1 MRLKVVIQFI
11 RLVGVSLGFSILI
24 GQTGASANRQQ
35 SVHNNNVG
43 FSVAAEIPKNQIH
56 KQNSFFDLKMASGQQ
71 QTLRTV
77 IYNVTNKDIKVR
89 TAIHTA
95 YTNTNGTIEYIN
107 PAKSYD
113 QSLKYRVS
121 DLATIQ
127 GERTITI
134 PAEGSKTV
142 AIKVKLPKQPVNG
155 VLLGGWYFKRVD
167 DKVTGVTEKSI
178 NVKNEYS
185 YVIGLKL
192 SSGKLPIPN
201 LCLGPVKAGLNN
213 YHRSIIVALRNPVA
227 RIIPNLKIRTVII
240 NKRHQKVI
248 IKNTKTGVM
257 MAPNTVFKAP
267 MPLGSQQLQPGDY
280 QLQMTVNN
288 QRHHWRFKRDFHISM
303 TAAQKYNHESIDNKG
318 VSMWVLIGIGAISM
332 LVLGLG
338 LGVIVWLWRR
348 QRRSKD

>member
-1 MRLKVVIQFI
+1 M
-11 RLVGVSLGFSILI
+11 GVSLGFSILI
-24 GQTGASANRQQ
+24 GQTGVSANRQQ

-43 FSVAAEIPKNQIH
+43 FSVAAEIPKIRFINKIL
-56 KQNSFFDLKMASGQQ
+56 FDLKMASGQQ

-142 AIKVKLPKQPVNG
+142 AIKVKLPKQPVKWRL
-155 VLLGGWYFKRVD
+155 VGWMVKRVD

-318 VSMWVLIGIGAISM
+318 
-332 LVLGLG
+332 LVCGC
-338 LGVIVWLWRR
+338 
-348 QRRSKD
+348 